1 MITFSKQGTFSRGGL
16 LVSVSILLAGCGG
29 YGEVSPMTYEYAKA
43 LYGISNRHAEGK
55 LPSVGQ
61 QITKAQMRGEISD
74 REAGWLIAIV
84 DDAAGGR
91 WKEAQREARRIMED
105 QVR

>member
-1 MITFSKQGTFSRGGL
+1 MIPLSNQSHFSSGGL
-16 LVSVSILLAGCGG
+16 LLAVSILLAGCGG

-91 WKEAQREARRIMED
+91 WKAAQREARRIMED